1 MDYPFMAYLDATFFP
16 PLREQDI
23 VIMANWK
30 DYTCEITH
38 NTRKSY
44 IYKVKGVKKRNL
56 NPKVNLKRTDRVLAP
71 AR

>member
-1 MDYPFMAYLDATFFP
+1 MLYIESTFFP

-23 VIMANWK
+23 VIMSHWK
-30 DYTCEITH
+30 DYTCETTH
-38 NTRKSY
+38 NTKESH

-56 NPKVNLKRTDRVLAP
+56 NPKVKLTRTDRVLAP

>member
-30 DYTCEITH
+30 DYTCEMTH
-38 NTRKSY
+38 KDKS
-44 IYKVKGVKKRNL
+44 IYKVKVVKKRNL